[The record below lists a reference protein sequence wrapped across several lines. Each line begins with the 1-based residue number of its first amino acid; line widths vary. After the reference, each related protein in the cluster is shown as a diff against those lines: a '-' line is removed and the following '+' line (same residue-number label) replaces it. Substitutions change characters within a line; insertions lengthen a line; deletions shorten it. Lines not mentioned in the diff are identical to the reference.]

1 MGGYSI
7 KICIYLGLVF
17 EFIVNFSDD
26 LCIITP
32 DTNDFVDGELV
43 ELPDMS
49 WIQAQHDI
57 LLVVMDENVSV

>member
-7 KICIYLGLVF
+7 RICIYLRLVF

-43 ELPDMS
+43 KLPDMS

-57 LLVVMDENVSV
+57 LLVEMDENVSV